1 MPSDLIECSSPCCR
15 GKKQFVSLFF
25 FSCVDGPP
33 FPAVV
38 PRMVLRPGAQ
48 DQNPF
53 EVIYNSSVGFGIV
66 YNKNERKPA
75 SARANLDLTG
85 NSFGGARR

>member
-1 MPSDLIECSSPCCR
+1 MNAVALAAV

-66 YNKNERKPA
+66 CNKNERKPA